1 MLQNYNLTIND
12 FIRMTASGVQVASF
26 VQIRSALIDRYKS
39 VYGQDIDLS
48 TGTADG
54 VFVNDVA
61 LIINNILQAMQTMY
75 SNLDV
80 NTASGVYLDVLCALS
95 NVRRKGSTYSNTSLL
110 VTNPTNVTSTEYEN
124 LTFVDQA
131 GTEWYH
137 PGKVQFNANETKQL
151 MVICKEPGEIKAPA
165 GWITQTLEVTYLTV
179 KQENDANVGS
189 NQETDAKLRARRT
202 QSSGAA
208 GVTVL
213 ESLVGALLNVSGI
226 EDVEVYNN
234 NGTSDITA
242 ADGTTVDAHSVY
254 VIIRKQAGV
263 TIDDATI
270 GTIIHEKLTPGIH
283 SCDSSGTSGIAK
295 NYTYVSEVYGVT
307 IAESQQNVY
316 WKEATPISPDIIITI
331 DILDFFTS
339 DEFDTIGPALIKY
352 MNEVKLGQIATST
365 DLLIETVSAD
375 PGFRSRPTYT
385 VHDVQVSDAQSDT
398 YYHYTTY
405 TPKKVTD
412 NRWTLTLS

>member
-110 VTNPTNVTSTEYEN
+110 VTNPTNVMSTEYEN

-151 MVICKEPGEIKAPA
+151 MVVCKEPGEIKAPA

-189 NQETDAKLRARRT
+189 NQETDVKLRARRT

-213 ESLVGALLNVSGI
+213 ESLIGALLNVSGI

-234 NGTSDITA
+234 NKTTSTIA
-242 ADGTTVDAHSVY
+242 ADGTTIDAHSIY
-254 VIIRKQAGV
+254 VVIRKQDGV
-263 TIDDATI
+263 TIDDKTI
-270 GTIIHEKLTPGIH
+270 GDIIHEKLTPGIH
-283 SCDSSGTSGIAK
+283 SCEFTGSNGIAK
-295 NYTYVSEVYGVT
+295 SYVYTSEIYGVT
-307 IAESQQNVY
+307 IEESQQNVY
-316 WKEATPISPDIIITI
+316 WKEATPINPEIVVTI
-331 DILDFFTS
+331 DTLDHFS
-339 DEFDTIGPALIKY
+339 SNEFDVIGPALIKY
-352 MNEVKLGQIATST
+352 MNELRLGQIATST
-365 DLLIETVSAD
+365 DILIETVTSD
-375 PGFRSRPTYT
+375 PSFRTRPTFT
-385 VHDVQVSDAQSDT
+385 VDNVAVSDAQ
-398 YYHYTTY
+398 
-405 TPKKVTD
+405 
-412 NRWTLTLS
+412 